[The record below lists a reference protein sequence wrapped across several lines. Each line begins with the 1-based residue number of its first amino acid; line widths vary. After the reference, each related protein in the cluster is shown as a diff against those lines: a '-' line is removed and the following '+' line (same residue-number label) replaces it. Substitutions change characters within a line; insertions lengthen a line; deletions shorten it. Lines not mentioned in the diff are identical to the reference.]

1 MILTAAL
8 SCFMQ
13 EGPLPCFR
21 RNKRSR
27 AAVSDGSGPA
37 VQVGCELNGEAPAL
51 GHYFAYRR

>member
-27 AAVSDGSGPA
+27 AAASDGSGPA
-37 VQVGCELNGEAPAL
+37 VQVFRSGYAAI
-51 GHYFAYRR
+51 FAV

>member
-27 AAVSDGSGPA
+27 AAASDGSGPA
-37 VQVGCELNGEAPAL
+37 VQVGCELN
-51 GHYFAYRR
+51 